1 MPMVDHE
8 HKILHLMSE
17 LCYLGHSHHHA
28 CHVFFFKDKGKMIL
42 HPLPLHADAHS
53 QMYANY
59 RQSYFM
65 IEIYMCFSSYMVV
78 TKLIQ
83 KVNS

>member
-1 MPMVDHE
+1 
-8 HKILHLMSE
+8 
-17 LCYLGHSHHHA
+17 
-28 CHVFFFKDKGKMIL
+28 MIL